1 MTILRLTRV
10 TKESTKAVNDRPHS
24 DPSDPALVKD
34 RKVKMTSAGMLLK
47 SFIDP
52 RDVLRK
58 EETMWRPFIIF
69 SFDEAHNLTNLI
81 KDQDWTIYL
90 ILRGCLTHLV
100 AFPFFFVFLS
110 TAGKFC
116 HFSPEAQ
123 WDPSSRVSGGVN
135 LVLPPITETGFD
147 QLAPTACE
155 TQTTLEEVV
164 TDEWISHL
172 GRPLYVF
179 YLAHSVRGLIA
190 DST

>member
-100 AFPFFFVFLS
+100 ASSHLKGTGRKTGSSRFFFSSFRRPEIFAISPQRYYGTLPVGFLV
-110 TAGKFC
+110 A
-116 HFSPEAQ
+116 
-123 WDPSSRVSGGVN
+123 V
-135 LVLPPITETGFD
+135 
-147 QLAPTACE
+147 
-155 TQTTLEEVV
+155 
-164 TDEWISHL
+164 IS
-172 GRPLYVF
+172 F
-179 YLAHSVRGLIA
+179 YLPSLRLASVSSHSPSMKARLHWRK
-190 DST
+190 S